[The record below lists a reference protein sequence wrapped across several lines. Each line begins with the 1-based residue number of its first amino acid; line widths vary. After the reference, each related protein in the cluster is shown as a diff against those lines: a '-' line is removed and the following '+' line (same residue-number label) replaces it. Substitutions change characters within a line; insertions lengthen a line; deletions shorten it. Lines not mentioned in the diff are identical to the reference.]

1 MNNMSIA
8 YPTEVVTYHVLQI
21 EINDILFEQKVLL
34 MTCLAPKKYFFHQ
47 QRSNLKK
54 PAKMKKTPSFSM
66 FFYASTNQLMDFK

>member
-1 MNNMSIA
+1 MNNMSVA

-34 MTCLAPKKYFFHQ
+34 MTCLAPKNIFHH

-54 PAKMKKTPSFSM
+54 PAEMKKTPSFSM
-66 FFYASTNQLMDFK
+66 FIYASTNQLMDFK